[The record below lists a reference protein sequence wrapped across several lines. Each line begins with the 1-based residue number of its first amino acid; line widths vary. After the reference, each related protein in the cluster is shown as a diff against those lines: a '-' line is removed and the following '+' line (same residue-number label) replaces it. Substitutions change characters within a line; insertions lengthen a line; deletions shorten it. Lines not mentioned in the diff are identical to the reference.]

1 VDNDLLSKSPIGQIV
16 PVQGDYGLH
25 DKFACWAFLAAPLPE
40 DIEGLT
46 SQTWAL
52 ISAASTALGRLDQ
65 ETKGLED
72 PQLLIYPTLFRE
84 ALTTSAL
91 EGTYGQLSDLLE
103 TRLSGNQIES
113 QEIREIY
120 AYLEAARGAFKSVET
135 RSISVAMLCDV
146 QREILAQTKK
156 PFRDVGEVRK
166 HHVWIGDEG
175 QPIGEARFVPA
186 PGDDRLKAGLEELV
200 DWIGRESVL
209 PPVLRA
215 AMAHYQFETLHP
227 FGDGNGRV
235 GRLIVILQ
243 LLRSKSIAEPV
254 ITVSP
259 WFNERKQQYKDQLLA
274 LSCTGDWNP
283 WVAFFC
289 NAIIDQSQALIE
301 GAEHI
306 DNWLKESTKTIHQRR
321 WTGIIHDVLK
331 DLASWP
337 KLTVTSTAEKYEITQ
352 VSATSI
358 VNHLC
363 DIGIL
368 TETTGRSYGRVFVA
382 QEIMDIVEA
391 I

>member
-1 VDNDLLSKSPIGQIV
+1 MDNELLSKSPIGQIV

-25 DKFACWAFLAAPLPE
+25 EKFACWAYLASPLPD
-40 DIEGLT
+40 DIANLT
-46 SQTWAL
+46 SATWAK
-52 ISAASTALGRLDQ
+52 ISEASTALGRLDQ

-103 TRLSGNQIES
+103 TRLPGNQMES
-113 QEIREIY
+113 QEIKEIY
-120 AYLEAARGAFKSVET
+120 AYLEAARAAFKSVET
-135 RSISVAMLCDV
+135 RPISVAMLCDI
-146 QREILAQTKK
+146 QREIFAQTKRT
-156 PFRDVGEVRK
+156 FRDLGAVRK

-175 QPIGEARFVPA
+175 QPISEARFVPA
-186 PGDDRLKAGLEELV
+186 PGDDRVKAGLEALV
-200 DWIGRESVL
+200 DWISQDSVL

-235 GRLIVILQ
+235 GRLVIILQ
-243 LLRSKSIAEPV
+243 LLRANSVAEPV

-259 WFNERKQQYKDQLLA
+259 WFNDRKQEYKDQLLA

-283 WVAFFC
+283 WITFFC
-289 NAIIDQSQALIE
+289 DAIIDQSKALIQ

-306 DNWLKESTKTIHQRR
+306 DLWLKVSTKAIHQRR
-321 WTGIIHDVLK
+321 WAGVIHEVLK
-331 DLASWP
+331 DLAAWP
-337 KLTVTSTAEKYEITQ
+337 KLTVTSTAEKYGITQ
-352 VSATSI
+352 VTATSV

-363 DIGIL
+363 DIGVL
-368 TETTGRSYGRVFVA
+368 TETTGKTYGRVFVA
-382 QEIMDIVEA
+382 QQIMDIVEA